1 MTTWWADFGR
11 DSLIAGIIAGLIVAL
26 ISLWHRNYA
35 VKRGMPSPARHGLL
49 FALDFIKTVSFFT
62 LALTLAAMA
71 AEKMIPR
78 GLMWYLVV
86 LMSIAVVAA
95 VLLGQFA
102 KERIEREA
110 KVTGIAPGGTD
121 GDAGKPTA

>member
-121 GDAGKPTA
+121 GDAGKKG